1 MEHNIVIVEDEKN
14 SLDALTHLLSEYCEA
29 VNILGT
35 AGTVKESVALIKKVQ
50 PDLVFLDVEL
60 HSGTGFDVLR
70 QVQEV
75 SFEVIFTTAY
85 EQYAINAIKF
95 SSVDYLL
102 KPIDLDEL
110 QEALEKV
117 KKRKGNEAHI
127 TQIKNL
133 LMNLQEKNISDKKI
147 CLSTLQG
154 IEFVKVVDIVYCKAN
169 GSYTLFSIKG
179 QNNQLVSKN
188 LKEFE
193 NLLEEFGFMRVHN
206 SYLINLREVKKY
218 IKSEG
223 GYIIMSNNDHVH
235 LSSRK
240 KDIFLERIMAL
251 GNL

>member
-95 SSVDYLL
+95 S
-102 KPIDLDEL
+102 
-110 QEALEKV
+110 
-117 KKRKGNEAHI
+117 
-127 TQIKNL
+127 
-133 LMNLQEKNISDKKI
+133 
-147 CLSTLQG
+147 C
-154 IEFVKVVDIVYCKAN
+154 
-169 GSYTLFSIKG
+169 
-179 QNNQLVSKN
+179 
-188 LKEFE
+188 
-193 NLLEEFGFMRVHN
+193 
-206 SYLINLREVKKY
+206 
-218 IKSEG
+218 
-223 GYIIMSNNDHVH
+223 
-235 LSSRK
+235 
-240 KDIFLERIMAL
+240 
-251 GNL
+251 